1 MLLGNNIKVHFAG
14 MEDKVQYACKEIAGA
29 KYSLWSCY
37 KWLASKRP
45 GDDMTVFQDIFI
57 PKLTE
62 QTDRHVIM
70 DSGLFTMM
78 FGAGKNVQQTKG
90 TIQDWQDKQIEFVKQ
105 NGIKSTVVECDCQ
118 KLLGVEEAWYF
129 RKRLKDNLKNPQIN
143 VYHKEDGK
151 KGLDRLIEFSD
162 YIAFSVPEL
171 RQVYG
176 SNHAKVCRYLV
187 EYTKNKK
194 PEIDIHLL
202 GCTDK
207 KMLHQNRDCTSADS
221 TSWLSGRR
229 YGRVAGHHYT
239 QLKDA
244 AAVALE
250 KKYRQQMEEWKLK
263 LDIPSSEKLDSYYY
277 MQGVLGIVSELRI
290 YENICGPQD

>member
-1 MLLGNNIKVHFAG
+1 MLGSNIKVHFAG
-14 MEDKVQYACKEIAGA
+14 MEDKVQFACKEIAGA

-37 KWLASKRP
+37 KYIAGKKP
-45 GDDMTVFQDIFI
+45 GDNMKVNQDIFI
-57 PKLTE
+57 PKLVE
-62 QTDRHVIM
+62 ETDKHVIM

-78 FGAGKNVQQTKG
+78 FGAGKHVEQTMG
-90 TIQDWQDKQIEFVKQ
+90 TIQDWQDKQLEFIKQ
-105 NGIKSTVVECDCQ
+105 NDIKSTIVECDCQ

-129 RKRLKDNLKNPQIN
+129 RERMRNRIKNKQIN

-151 KGLDRLIEFSD
+151 NGLDRLIEFAD
-162 YIAFSVPEL
+162 YIAFSIPEL
-171 RQVYG
+171 RGVYG
-176 SNHAKVCRYLV
+176 SNHAKVARYLV
-187 EYTKNKK
+187 EYTKNRK

-207 KMLHQNRDCTSADS
+207 KMLQQNKDCTSADS

-239 QLKDA
+239 QLKDS

-250 KKYRQQMEEWKLK
+250 RKYRAEMNEWKKK
-263 LDIPSSEKLDSYYY
+263 LDIPASEKLDGYYY
-277 MQGVLGIVSELRI
+277 MQGVLGLVSELRI

>member
-1 MLLGNNIKVHFAG
+1 MLGNNIKVHFAG
-14 MEDKVQYACKEIAGA
+14 MEDKVQFACKEIAGA

-37 KWLASKRP
+37 KYIAGKKP
-45 GDDMTVFQDIFI
+45 GDDMRVTSDIFI
-57 PKLTE
+57 PKLVE
-62 QTDRHVIM
+62 NTDRHVIM

-78 FGAGKNVQQTKG
+78 FGAGKGVEQSAA
-90 TIQDWQDKQIEFVKQ
+90 TIKDWQDKQLEFIRQ
-105 NGIKSTVVECDCQ
+105 NDIQSTIVECDCQ

-129 RKRLKDNLKNPQIN
+129 RRRMRDKIKNRQIN
-143 VYHKEDGK
+143 VYHKEDGQ
-151 KGLDRLIEFSD
+151 KGLDRLIEFTD

-171 RQVYG
+171 RGVYG
-176 SNHAKVCRYLV
+176 NNHARVTRRLV

-207 KMLHQNRDCTSADS
+207 KMLHENRDCTSADS

-229 YGRVAGHHYT
+229 YGRVAGYHYT
-239 QLKDA
+239 QLRDS

-250 KKYRQQMEEWKLK
+250 KKYRAEMNRWKEILN
-263 LDIPSSEKLDSYYY
+263 IPSSEKLDNYYY
-277 MQGVLGIVSELRI
+277 MQGVLGLVSELRI
-290 YENICGPQD
+290 YESICGPQD